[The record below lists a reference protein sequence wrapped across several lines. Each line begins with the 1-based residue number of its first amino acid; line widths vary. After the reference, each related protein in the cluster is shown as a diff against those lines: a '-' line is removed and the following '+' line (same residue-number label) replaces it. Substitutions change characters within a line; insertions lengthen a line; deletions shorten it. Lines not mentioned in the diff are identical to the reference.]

1 MFRRI
6 SHHLQGDLTYSL
18 FKTTAFTKLLY
29 FTLVVS
35 QDIKCAILFFYSMLT
50 MIEIVFVAC
59 YSVNVC
65 SGLFGQN

>member
-6 SHHLQGDLTYSL
+6 SHHLQEDLTCFL
-18 FKTTAFTKLLY
+18 FKTIAFTKLLSV
-29 FTLVVS
+29 TLVVS
-35 QDIKCAILFFYSMLT
+35 QNIKCATLLVYSILT

-65 SGLFGQN
+65 C